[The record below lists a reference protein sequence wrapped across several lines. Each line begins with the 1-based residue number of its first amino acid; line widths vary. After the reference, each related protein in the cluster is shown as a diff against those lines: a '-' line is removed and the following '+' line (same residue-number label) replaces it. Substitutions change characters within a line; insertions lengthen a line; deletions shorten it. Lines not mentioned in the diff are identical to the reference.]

1 MSEKIKNIKDYF
13 KKYIKHSLLSVT
25 WEVEGVHVK

>member
-13 KKYIKHSLLSVT
+13 NKYIKDSLLSVT
-25 WEVEGVHVK
+25 WEEEGVHVK